1 MATPDAAPP
10 RARSAWKDRPVLV
23 FLLRFALGFA
33 VLETLVYLV
42 LWRDAL
48 FAPYARF
55 SAQLAALAFRP
66 WVAGLQTLDSAL
78 VSAQFSIQVRPGC
91 DSYQASAV
99 LLAGIAAFPAPLG
112 RKVVGAL
119 LGVSVLFVLNVA
131 RLGTI
136 LLVGIHRRELFDRM
150 HLEILPGVFLFAA
163 LGLWLAWTSWVR
175 PVPAR

>member
-1 MATPDAAPP
+1 
-10 RARSAWKDRPVLV
+10 
-23 FLLRFALGFA
+23 LLRFALGFA
-33 VLETLVYLV
+33 LLETLVYLV
-42 LWRDAL
+42 LWRNAL
-48 FAPYARF
+48 FAPYARV
-55 SAQLAALAFRP
+55 SANLTALFFGP
-66 WVAGLQTLDSAL
+66 WIDGVRAMDTAL
-78 VSAQFSIQVRPGC
+78 VSSQFSIQVRPGC

-99 LLAGIAAFPAPLG
+99 LLAGIAAFPAPLA
-112 RKVVGAL
+112 RKLTGAL
-119 LGVSVLFVLNVA
+119 LGVALLFALNVL